1 MEQLVLKIKDS
12 SKRNILLE
20 LLQQLD
26 FVEISIPKVQKKTK
40 VQQEFIDG
48 MKDALNDVELHLQ
61 GKKQLQ
67 TAKDFLDE
75 L

>member
-1 MEQLVLKIKDS
+1 MEQVIVKLKDS
-12 SKRNILLE
+12 SKRNVLLA

-26 FVEISIPKVQKKTK
+26 FVEISIPKVRKKSK
-40 VQQEFIDG
+40 AQQEFIEG

-67 TAKDFLDE
+67 SAKDFLNE

>member
-26 FVEISIPKVQKKTK
+26 FVEISIPKVRKKTK
-40 VQQEFIDG
+40 AQQELINMSVFCLKRDEGRKMKRHECG
-48 MKDALNDVELHLQ
+48 MSV
-61 GKKQLQ
+61 
-67 TAKDFLDE
+67 
-75 L
+75 